1 MEENTMKSAFRKL
14 SMILALALS
23 ILMLSSCTPK
33 AKMTESGPAKAT
45 AYPET
50 AASELPA
57 AKSSF
62 EMPAAKAASN
72 EMPPAA
78 NSTASTDNLSV
89 KDIPSGTKLMYKPQ
103 AKTLAES
110 IHSIRDYITV
120 SDPHIFVFDT
130 VFRAEGDY
138 DNNYGPYSLFIDGDG
153 DGFLSSETVWGP
165 AKFDLENQTVT
176 VYSTGYSEYNV
187 VTFPIQYE
195 KGTFTFDED
204 GSRIELKKTGY
215 NYSDY
220 HHDKCAYWNLG
231 TSIELGNCHFDIVNQ
246 DSSDYYSVRF
256 SLMLR
261 NTGTTTLQLREVKF
275 CLKDKN
281 GYYLVTGTS
290 ICYPCDYPIRPG
302 EEFPVFGFAQY
313 NTRNMPE
320 DRIPKSADDL
330 RIGICIYPDD
340 DEYILWDD
348 DPNEYES
355 TELLVY
361 DFPVNNVSITDG
373 ETRVS
378 LHGEYDCLPE
388 IGYTGIIPDKTII
401 TLYDKDRTPLWIFYV
416 HDDEVNGTAK
426 TQRIG
431 NTISFDTTA
440 EDRYDYSCVYA
451 DFPFS
456 AADVA
461 GYTIDTRSVI
471 PTSSLA

>member
-120 SDPHIFVFDT
+120 SDPHIFAFDP
-130 VFRAEGDY
+130 VFRVEGKYVTDY
-138 DNNYGPYSLFIDGDG
+138 TPSESMFIDGDG
-153 DGFLSSETVWGP
+153 DGFVEIDSVCGP
-165 AKFDLENQTVT
+165 AKFSFENQTVT
-176 VYSTGYSEYNV
+176 VYSTAYGEYNV
-187 VTFPIQYE
+187 VTLPFQYE
-195 KGTFTFDED
+195 NGQFTINNN
-204 GSRIELKKTGY
+204 GIPVILKKSQDNYYGY
-215 NYSDY
+215 HNDES
-220 HHDKCAYWNLG
+220 AYWNLG
-231 TSIELGNCHFDIVNQ
+231 TNIELGECRFDIANE

-256 SLMLR
+256 SLLLR
-261 NTGTTTLQLREVKF
+261 NAGTTTLRFKNLRVT
-275 CLKDKN
+275 LKDSN
-281 GYYLVTGTS
+281 GYYLTEFAKD
-290 ICYPCDYPIRPG
+290 IIYPREYLVRPG
-302 EEFPVFGFAQY
+302 EEFPIFGFVSY
-313 NTRNMPE
+313 DTFLMSE
-320 DRIPKSADDL
+320 DRIPKSGDDIK
-330 RIGICIYPDD
+330 IGICIYPD
-340 DEYILWDD
+340 EY
-348 DPNEYES
+348 EYES
-355 TELLVY
+355 AELFVY
-361 DFPVNNVSITDG
+361 DFPVNNAAITENGSEVSF
-373 ETRVS
+373 
-378 LHGEYDCLPE
+378 HGEYDRFPE
-388 IGYTGIIPDKTII
+388 RSGMGIEPDKIII
-401 TLYDKDRTPLWIFYV
+401 TLFDQNKTPLWVFYV
-416 HDDEVNGTAK
+416 YDDSYLSATTIQGN
-426 TQRIG
+426 G
-431 NTISFDTTA
+431 NTVSFDIIA
-440 EDRYDYSCVYA
+440 EDRRDYSGVYA

-471 PTSSLA
+471 PTSRLA